1 MKEEKNRY
9 EVLIFLYGLYGLY
22 ANNSGLYTS
31 LQSLYAF
38 VQFFATAA
46 QTSPCKAY
54 HIAGIQVLNLARNLT
69 SSSLRAPLPLIQCWW
84 LRRSALRL
92 FDAAALYTY
101 FHPKTEWKIF
111 RAAPLQE
118 TGTSS
123 TRRRGNTVEGGG
135 GVRNQGL
142 WIMRGR
148 GS

>member
-54 HIAGIQVLNLARNLT
+54 HIAGIQLVPKACDME
-69 SSSLRAPLPLIQCWW
+69 APK
-84 LRRSALRL
+84 SAHFMHIYRM
-92 FDAAALYTY
+92 A
-101 FHPKTEWKIF
+101 
-111 RAAPLQE
+111 
-118 TGTSS
+118 
-123 TRRRGNTVEGGG
+123 VC
-135 GVRNQGL
+135 
-142 WIMRGR
+142 
-148 GS
+148 